1 MGILKTGLDC
11 VLGEPRG
18 CILGVAK
25 TGLDCALGKPGRC
38 ILGVIETGLEEVL
51 ELINARR
58 RNVV

>member
-1 MGILKTGLDC
+1 
-11 VLGEPRG
+11 
-18 CILGVAK
+18 
-25 TGLDCALGKPGRC
+25 LGKPGRC